1 MKRYDLNPKINQ
13 ACINLIEKQKVID
26 EAAEA
31 LIQVATQEFQREQGV
46 KINKTILL
54 IPNGKNG
61 KSTVKGLVTSLNM
74 EKGVYPNGDD
84 FFQFSW
90 VCRLINK
97 DGKLSKTIRYW
108 DVENLPDIFG
118 ELESENVPE

>member
-13 ACINLIEKQKVID
+13 ACINLLEKQKVID
-26 EAAEA
+26 KAAED
-31 LIQVATQEFQREQGV
+31 LINVATQELQREQGV

-54 IPNGKNG
+54 IPNGKG
-61 KSTVKGLVTSLNM
+61 TVKGLVTSLNM

-118 ELESENVPE
+118 ELESEK